1 MWGTRERVAA
11 RKTARRGEGEVAT
24 RRGAR
29 KGPGARRQPSRAVCS
44 MLACAVQSS
53 LLPAVPSG
61 PATGGCLVL
70 DTTQPRWRWRLGVG
84 LSLSRRPQ

>member
-29 KGPGARRQPSRAVCS
+29 NGPRARRQPSRAVCS
-44 MLACAVQSS
+44 VPASACAVQLS
-53 LLPAVPSG
+53 LLPAVPSAVRSG
-61 PATGGCLVL
+61 NKGVPGLGHSRVL
-70 DTTQPRWRWRLGVG
+70 
-84 LSLSRRPQ
+84 